1 MVTKEGVQFSHI
13 KYSKQSSKNFWKRIL
28 SLEKNCRHKDWGG
41 LEIGI
46 EKHLKQRNGLGNM
59 WIKISICLT
68 FSVRSTVLNRLDI
81 LNLILFFSFSQGYG
95 YCCSGN
101 YCCSL

>member
-1 MVTKEGVQFSHI
+1 ME
-13 KYSKQSSKNFWKRIL
+13 KN
-28 SLEKNCRHKDWGG
+28 SVAGENCRHKDWGG

-46 EKHLKQRNGLGNM
+46 EKHLKQQNGLGNM